1 MDKTSTVELLVSTNN
16 LNPEDIPTFEL
27 GVKMTNH
34 ESKSIPFD
42 LSDSSLYVNSERNIA
57 WDLTVNN
64 GTLMN
69 ITISPGKSETI
80 FWPIGEAL
88 FNLPGIY
95 ELKLVRETDIQRQ
108 MICIA
113 EVLPE

>member
-1 MDKTSTVELLVSTNN
+1 MEKTSNVELLVSTNN

-34 ESKSIPFD
+34 QSKSIPFD
-42 LSDSSLYVNSERNIA
+42 LSESSLYVNSVRNIA

-69 ITISPGKSETI
+69 IKILPGNSETI

-88 FNLPGIY
+88 FESPGIY
-95 ELKLVRETDIQRQ
+95 ELKLVRETDIQKQ
-108 MICIA
+108 MVYIA
-113 EVLPE
+113 EV